1 MPVFNSSEA
10 CEEAFYAALSSGDL
24 RAMMGVW
31 ADGPNIVC
39 VHPTGVRLEGRRAIA
54 AGWRRI
60 FRNPERLLFRRVGLC
75 RQQGPV
81 LAVHTLYEVIRIL
94 GGDGGEALTVATNV
108 YRHNAEGWRML
119 LHHAS
124 PASAE
129 TASAAPVPS
138 GRLH

>member
-1 MPVFNSSEA
+1 MAAFSSSEA
-10 CEEAFYAALSSGDL
+10 CEEAFYGALSGGDL
-24 RAMMGVW
+24 RAMMNVW
-31 ADGPNIVC
+31 ADGPRIVC

-75 RQQGPV
+75 CQHGPV

-94 GGDGGEALTVATNV
+94 GGEGGEALTVATNV
-108 YRHNAEGWRML
+108 YRRNADGWRML

-124 PASAE
+124 PASAD
-129 TASAAPVPS
+129 APSVLTPS
-138 GRLH
+138 SRLH